1 MYQVYLYQVYLKAF
15 CQSALSDPQG
25 SEALRCPEEDE
36 ARALGIAD
44 GLLMRKDPELAR
56 SHGLPASRFV
66 FDARVKQLRYDGG
79 DQVSNGQ

>member
-36 ARALGIAD
+36 ARALLAYARAGTGDDLAH
-44 GLLMRKDPELAR
+44 GLLDP
-56 SHGLPASRFV
+56 
-66 FDARVKQLRYDGG
+66 RVAEQL
-79 DQVSNGQ
+79 